1 METLLDGNRGD
12 GVVLDEGRWDTLA
25 HDIAS
30 LREQLSRMECGWDW
44 FREQAMT
51 QDTFDG
57 VSQTVDGYM
66 LLGEDVLD
74 RADRFTLSREEHV
87 LPVADPPPA
96 AVD

>member
-1 METLLDGNRGD
+1 MEAFLDENIGE
-12 GVVLDEGRWDTLA
+12 GVVLDNGRWDTLA
-25 HDIAS
+25 YDVAS
-30 LREQLSRMECGWDW
+30 LREQLTQMEHGWDW
-44 FREQAMT
+44 FRNQAT
-51 QDTFDG
+51 AQDTFDK
-57 VSQTVDGYM
+57 VSQMVDGYM